1 MMVPSFLAVA
11 PAVEL
16 AGLDYLVIVAY
27 LLLLGVIGVV
37 VSLRQRKSEDLFLG
51 GRSLKWYNIGF
62 SIFGTNINPSFLIAS
77 CGAGYTLGMV
87 VANYEWMA
95 CAFIFLLGM
104 VFVPFYLRTRITT
117 MPEFMRKRFGE
128 GCYTFMS
135 FYALLG
141 TIVLWLG
148 GTLFAGGSLLSQLM
162 AWDLNA
168 CFWIFAGVSALLA
181 VSGGLKVIMTADSLQ
196 SGLMILGAGLLTVI
210 AATHLE
216 SFEALRNVN
225 LAGMDREL
233 TWKLF
238 HHGGGEPWYALVL
251 GYPVIA
257 IWFWCADQTIIQKP
271 LSAENLKQAQLGTI
285 FTGFLKV
292 LPPFIFLM
300 PGIMAAVLLP
310 GIEDDKKV
318 FLSMVNAFLP
328 AGLVGLIVVVL
339 VAAVVST
346 LSAGFNSF
354 ATVSTLDIYKR
365 WINPEAGDHEAKQ
378 VGRVVTVLAALLSVG
393 FAFMLS
399 LVKDSNLFN
408 LFQGMI
414 GYMAPPVTAVFLLG
428 VFWKR
433 ATATAAVTT
442 LVLGSA
448 ISLSIGVLDIT
459 NHFQREIEGEMT
471 DIWPHFL
478 LLSFF
483 IFVGLFAMMIVVSL
497 LTKNSE
503 VEEPLPSL
511 RQTYRE
517 NPGIGRAGWLCW
529 GALALLMLGI
539 YGFFQLW
546 M

>member
-1 MMVPSFLAVA
+1 
-11 PAVEL
+11 
-16 AGLDYLVIVAY
+16 
-27 LLLLGVIGVV
+27 
-37 VSLRQRKSEDLFLG
+37 
-51 GRSLKWYNIGF
+51 
-62 SIFGTNINPSFLIAS
+62 
-77 CGAGYTLGMV
+77 
-87 VANYEWMA
+87 
-95 CAFIFLLGM
+95 
-104 VFVPFYLRTRITT
+104 
-117 MPEFMRKRFGE
+117 
-128 GCYTFMS
+128 
-135 FYALLG
+135 
-141 TIVLWLG
+141 
-148 GTLFAGGSLLSQLM
+148 
-162 AWDLNA
+162 
-168 CFWIFAGVSALLA
+168 
-181 VSGGLKVIMTADSLQ
+181 
-196 SGLMILGAGLLTVI
+196 
-210 AATHLE
+210 
-216 SFEALRNVN
+216 
-225 LAGMDREL
+225 
-233 TWKLF
+233 
-238 HHGGGEPWYALVL
+238 
-251 GYPVIA
+251 
-257 IWFWCADQTIIQKP
+257 IIQKP

-292 LPPFIFLM
+292 LPPFIFLL

-428 VFWKR
+428 VFWRR

-483 IFVGLFAMMIVVSL
+483 IFVGLLAMMIVVSL